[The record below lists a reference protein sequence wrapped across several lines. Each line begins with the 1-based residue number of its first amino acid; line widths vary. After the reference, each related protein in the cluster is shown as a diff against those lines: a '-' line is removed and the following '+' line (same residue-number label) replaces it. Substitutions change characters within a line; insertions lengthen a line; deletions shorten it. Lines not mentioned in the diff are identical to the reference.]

1 MVLWD
6 IRHTHRTNKQQNM
19 RTKTLLLSAAVLAAG
34 LAASTAQSVYSVNAV
49 GYVNVTVVPGY
60 NLITNPLNG
69 TNNNINT
76 IMPVAPADSLVIR
89 WSNQQQRFVST
100 DTYLAA
106 TGDPSV
112 PDGWY
117 DLGAGIAST
126 NVLAPGEAF
135 FFRKSGAGNAT
146 LTFVGEVPQGNLTN
160 RIGTLYGFYSSIVP
174 QQASLTAMGFP
185 GRSDMTYQE
194 WNSTTQ
200 RYGPIYTYLANT
212 GDPSVPDGWYD
223 LGAGTAVAPTPAVGQ
238 GFLLFNPSA
247 NGAQN
252 WGRTFSVN

>member
-1 MVLWD
+1 
-6 IRHTHRTNKQQNM
+6 M

-49 GYVNVTVVPGY
+49 GYVNVVVTNGY
-60 NLITNPLNG
+60 NLLANPLNG

-76 IMPVAPADSLVIR
+76 VIPVAPADSLVIR

-100 DTYLAA
+100 DTYLSG
-106 TGDPSV
+106 TGDPGV

-117 DLGAGIAST
+117 DLGAGVAST
-126 NVLAPGEAF
+126 SVLAPGEAF
-135 FFRKSGAGNAT
+135 FFRKPGAGTAT

-160 RIGTLYGFYSSIVP
+160 TIGTLYGFYSSIVP
-174 QQASLTAMGFP
+174 QQASLQTMGFP

-194 WNSTTQ
+194 WLPGPQ
-200 RYGPIYTYLANT
+200 RYGTVWTYLANT
-212 GDPSVPDGWYD
+212 GDPGVPDGWYD
-223 LGAGTAVAPTPAVGQ
+223 IGAGVPVNPTPAVGQ
-238 GFLLFNPSA
+238 GFLLFNPTA
-247 NGAQN
+247 NGPQN